1 MRLVA
6 LFLSL
11 AILLVGAYL
20 KLFYDVPDNQET
32 INFFVSGFLLI
43 VGIGGALMAL
53 LWQPPKRRPDDEDA
67 PP

>member
-1 MRLVA
+1 MRLVT

-11 AILLVGAYL
+11 GILLVGVYL

-53 LWQPPKRRPDDEDA
+53 LWQSPKRQRDDEDA